1 MKLEQANII
10 AAGKSLFNLNDT
22 IPLKSSEVYASS
34 SAYIPKKGVE
44 IESFFPPDYHSHLL
58 QECYVNMQTAEI
70 HDRPDEYTP
79 LNSSPVNEIRYPDD
93 ENDEDEDTKLDVEE
107 EIGALHTYLSDIV
120 TDHDV
125 KFMRMIEASLEM
137 AYYTRMKNNYDST
150 SAHHILDNFKKFGE
164 NKKEIVPGCGIY
176 FPTIVIEEIQ
186 QKSEV
191 KVGETNWKEL
201 VKLALLHVYGDSL
214 TSYTAK
220 GRLSSRPGLETN
232 IQKAI
237 LEWARSRSG
246 LKIKKECYVKY
257 INKLIENRKGAKAKW
272 TTNEVG
278 ENDLQFFRKVIKTVE
293 KACENY
299 KKSLSP
305 SRQLPQLP
313 EEFTAAKKTHTKISP
328 SHEIYLPMET
338 AAYVVKRSKINGV
351 YMSGNRL

>member
-107 EIGALHTYLSDIV
+107 EIGALHTYLSDI
-120 TDHDV
+120 DHDV

-237 LEWARSRSG
+237 L
-246 LKIKKECYVKY
+246 
-257 INKLIENRKGAKAKW
+257 
-272 TTNEVG
+272 VG

-338 AAYVVKRSKINGV
+338 AAYVVKRSKINGRISRFKSV
-351 YMSGNRL
+351 LGKPDLNLNSSFSDVRDEVRTEPVLLLHEKPCLEILI